1 MINRPITNYLDMS
14 LFPNEKM
21 ELKGEK
27 YLLKNSDEGIIKKPG
42 YYEGKLNSFDPK
54 TAKNKILFRQSRRTI
69 NISLDMLIML
79 AQNHNLGAVEL
90 RNTLNT
96 MITALESLNGNNKA
110 YGFDNL
116 SLSKFRGIKMWITR
130 RPRFKT
136 WARIYEALNTMTKEL
151 PMMEKTITVT
161 MWEVHRLITGT
172 HISLLNNQTW
182 TKIMREK
189 PFTIII

>member
-1 MINRPITNYLDMS
+1 MS